1 MNLKR
6 GALKAVISLT
16 ASIAILSLA
25 SAANAAVYWPT
36 AAESLTKTSFA
47 VGSQENFAS
56 SQGYSTLFNAKDQLC
71 ETLGESPC
79 ANLTTDVFNGSYVLP
94 VCTTATQI
102 LCLEAVNIYKGTKA
116 AATLIRAID
125 APTAK
130 VTEAV
135 AAKGIPAGGSTTL
148 WTGADGKTYAVAV
161 EVQVQIIKGKMTANT
176 FAAIVNP
183 YTQTAGAY
191 SAAKIVKSGGN
202 TYIDDQRELN
212 CAWVETNVCGELQD
226 FDTATRVGLSF
237 RMGKP
242 TAQFLS
248 GRLGQPT
255 LAVAKAA
262 GTNQISLSVDATPVA
277 VQQLSLKIA
286 TNKVPKGLNVGG
298 APRGM
303 FDYSLDT
310 TANVTALRTT
320 AANKASGLRTFWSV
334 TNQDES
340 RITQS
345 TKCKAASGI
354 AGVVATDA
362 MIADSFTAAKTGTAV
377 KQTINGMLN
386 NPDGKADS
394 GSLDIVMASD
404 FARCV
409 FGLAR
414 TGTLK
419 VKTTG
424 GVAANSV
431 DANWVSA
438 RLTGIKYAAATTPTV
453 VVTR

>member
-1 MNLKR
+1 MSKNKFAL
-6 GALKAVISLT
+6 GAIAVISAITLALT
-16 ASIAILSLA
+16 SAA
-25 SAANAAVYWPT
+25 AANAAVYWPT
-36 AAESLTKTSFA
+36 AADSLTKTTFA

-56 SQGYSTLFNAKDQLC
+56 SQGFSTLFNKKDQLC

-79 ANLTTDVFNGSYVLP
+79 ANVTTDVFNGSYVLP
-94 VCTTATQI
+94 VCATPTQT

-130 VTEAV
+130 VTADV

-148 WTGADGKTYAVAV
+148 WAGADGKTYAVSV

-176 FAAIVNP
+176 FSAIVNP

-191 SAAKIVKSGGN
+191 TAAKIVKSGGN

-242 TAQFLS
+242 TAQFMS

-262 GTNQISLSVDATPVA
+262 GTNQISLSVDAAPVA

-298 APRGM
+298 KPRGQ

-320 AANKASGLRTFWSV
+320 AANKASGVRTFWSV
-334 TNQDES
+334 TNQDDS
-340 RITQS
+340 RIAQS

-362 MIADSFTAAKTGTAV
+362 MIADSFTAAKTGTAI

-394 GSLDIVMASD
+394 GSLDIVLASD

-409 FGLAR
+409 FGVAK

-424 GVAANSV
+424 GIAANSV

-438 RLTGIKYAAATTPTV
+438 RLTGIKYAAASTPTV

>member
-6 GALKAVISLT
+6 GALKAIISLT
-16 ASIAILSLA
+16 AAAATLSLA
-25 SAANAAVYWPT
+25 TAASAAVYWPT
-36 AAESLTKTSFA
+36 AADSLTKTSFA
-47 VGSQENFAS
+47 VDSQENFAS

-94 VCTTATQI
+94 VCANATQI

-125 APTAK
+125 APTSK
-130 VTEAV
+130 VSADV
-135 AAKGIPAGGSTTL
+135 AAKGIPGGGATTL
-148 WTGADGKTYAVAV
+148 WNGADGKTYAVSV
-161 EVQVQIIKGKMTANT
+161 EVQVQIIKGKLTANT
-176 FAAIVNP
+176 FSAIVNP

-191 SAAKIVKSGGN
+191 SAAKIVKSGGK

-237 RMGKP
+237 RVGKP
-242 TAQFLS
+242 TAQFMS
-248 GRLGQPT
+248 GRLAQPT
-255 LAVAKAA
+255 LAVTKAA
-262 GTNQISLSVDATPVA
+262 GTNQISLSVEAAPVA

-298 APRGM
+298 APRGE

-320 AANKASGLRTFWSV
+320 AGNKASGVRTFWSV
-334 TNQDES
+334 TNQDDS

-354 AGVVATDA
+354 AGLVATDA
-362 MIADSFTAAKTGTAV
+362 MIADSFTAAKTGTSL
-377 KQTINGMLN
+377 KQTINGLLN

-394 GSLDIVMASD
+394 GSLDLVLADD

-409 FGLAR
+409 FGLAK
-414 TGTLK
+414 TGALK
-419 VKTTG
+419 VKATG
-424 GVAANSV
+424 GVAATTVSS
-431 DANWVSA
+431 AWVSA
-438 RLTGIKYAAATTPTV
+438 SLTGIKYAAASSPTV
-453 VVTR
+453 TVTR